1 VTAPARRDQ
10 GNVVAQAKFRWHG
23 VTSSTDDCARHD
35 IAKKN
40 IKLVQ
45 IALRVDVEI
54 CCAGQRAP
62 RNFARASAV

>member
-10 GNVVAQAKFRWHG
+10 GNVAAQAKFRWHG

-45 IALRVDVEI
+45 IALRADVEI